1 MNRILLALL
10 ALFAGLAAQAA
21 PAQARIGGGDTEIG
35 SVESTRGSAR
45 GQAAQSASVD
55 APAARHDRRE
65 RDGARVRTSRPT
77 VYIPS
82 VLFGAD
88 RAFE

>member
-10 ALFAGLAAQAA
+10 ALFAGIAAQAA

-35 SVESTRGSAR
+35 SVESARGSTR
-45 GQAAQSASVD
+45 SQAAQSASAD
-55 APAARHDRRE
+55 APANRQERRDRE
-65 RDGARVRTSRPT
+65 SGRVQPSRPT